1 MTFWGFSAVAYPRTW
16 LIIEVRVLKM
26 TITIIFNVKYRPNK
40 LVRKPLNVPKQYLG
54 SNRNPY

>member
-1 MTFWGFSAVAYPRTW
+1 
-16 LIIEVRVLKM
+16 M
-26 TITIIFNVKYRPNK
+26 TITITFNVKYRPNK